1 MKRKIILLSHLILSI
16 LFSSYYLNSDKL
28 KVVSSFFPIDE
39 FVKKIGG
46 DSIKSS
52 LLIPAAIEP
61 HDFESTINQI
71 QTVDSADVLVYNGL
85 GIENWIAKINT
96 AYKIDAGNGLDVSY
110 VDKRI

>member
-71 QTVDSADVLVYNGL
+71 QTVDSDVLVYNGL

-96 AYKIDAGNGLDVSY
+96 AYKIDASNGLNVSY